1 MKFRA
6 VYQYYKKDSKT
17 SVEVTRTF
25 EGEGLADAQQQ
36 ADREFSKLGF
46 PLSDL
51 KSAAVRP
58 ITPRVPVTPAS

>member
-6 VYQYYKKDSKT
+6 VYQYYKKDTKT
-17 SVEVTRTF
+17 GVEVTRTF
-25 EGEGLADAQQQ
+25 ECDSLADAQQA
-36 ADREFSKLGF
+36 ADREFGKLGL